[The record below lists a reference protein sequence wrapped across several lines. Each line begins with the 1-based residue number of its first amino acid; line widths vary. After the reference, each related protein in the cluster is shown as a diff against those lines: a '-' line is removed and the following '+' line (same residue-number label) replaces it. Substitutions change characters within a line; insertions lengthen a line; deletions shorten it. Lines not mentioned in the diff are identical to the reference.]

1 MLHLSFSFIF
11 FVLFRYFGFLM
22 VMVWF
27 TCRRF
32 FLSIYLFLHFF
43 LGYLVFVLLHCF
55 VLFFSNCFITF
66 VGKFSFFIF
75 RESVLA
81 SLFNVSFC
89 FLFCFGCWH
98 HYWLLHHKHM
108 Q

>member
-1 MLHLSFSFIF
+1 
-11 FVLFRYFGFLM
+11 
-22 VMVWF
+22 
-27 TCRRF
+27 
-32 FLSIYLFLHFF
+32 
-43 LGYLVFVLLHCF
+43 
-55 VLFFSNCFITF
+55 
-66 VGKFSFFIF
+66 
-75 RESVLA
+75 LA